1 MNYNMVKLLA
11 WLSGKKSTI
20 VGLIFTTCSYLVLK
34 GIMDIDTATY
44 IGAMTTIITG
54 VASYSTKTFVYQ
66 NK

>member
-1 MNYNMVKLLA
+1 MINILT

-34 GIMDIDTATY
+34 GILDIDTATY

-54 VASYSTKTFVYQ
+54 IASYGTKTLVYP
-66 NK
+66 NKVI

>member
-1 MNYNMVKLLA
+1 MLKILT

-54 VASYSTKTFVYQ
+54 VASYSTKALVYPV
-66 NK
+66 K